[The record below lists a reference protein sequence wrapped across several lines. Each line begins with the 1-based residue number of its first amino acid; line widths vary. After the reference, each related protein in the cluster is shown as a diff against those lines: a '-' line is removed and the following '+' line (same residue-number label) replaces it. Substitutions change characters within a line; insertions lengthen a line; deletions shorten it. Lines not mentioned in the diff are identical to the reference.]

1 MRLMHSTFGLVLKNA
16 WVPADTHVEGIG
28 TTTSHD

>member
-1 MRLMHSTFGLVLKNA
+1 MTLNSTFGLLLKNS

-28 TTTSHD
+28 TTLNHE

>member
-1 MRLMHSTFGLVLKNA
+1 MTLLNSTFGLVLKNS

-28 TTTSHD
+28 ITHIS